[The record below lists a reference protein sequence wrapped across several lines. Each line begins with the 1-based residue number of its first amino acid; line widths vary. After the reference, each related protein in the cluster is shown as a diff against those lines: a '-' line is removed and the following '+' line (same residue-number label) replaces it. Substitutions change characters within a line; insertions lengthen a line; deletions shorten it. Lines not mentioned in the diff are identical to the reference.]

1 MQRQEEWA
9 AMHSHG
15 ASHVARLMPD
25 HDSRRRNR
33 QRANSI
39 RSSTGNNSGGGA
51 AARFSTPAA
60 HRSSGARDHNSQ
72 PPTPSLN
79 LTPSAL
85 SGVLTSSSS
94 NSNSSS
100 TSRIPAITN
109 RNIFDTANTVAAVLG
124 QPRSVTPR
132 PNVLESEGA
141 TPALG
146 GGGRRSSLPA
156 AASEPVRDAAR
167 DAAREAMLGL
177 QPLEPLPQEQE
188 QEQGGRDT
196 PSMAAVASPTE
207 LFAATAR
214 VQSAV
219 WAGRP
224 VSETFVGGGGFQAGF
239 MDGGGARRWGWG
251 G

>member
-15 ASHVARLMPD
+15 ARLMPD

-39 RSSTGNNSGGGA
+39 RSSTGNNSGGGGGA

-72 PPTPSLN
+72 PNTPSLN

-85 SGVLTSSSS
+85 SGASTNANS
-94 NSNSSS
+94 NSNSNS

-124 QPRSVTPR
+124 QPRSVTPH
-132 PNVLESEGA
+132 PNVLDNGGA
-141 TPALG
+141 TTPALG

-167 DAAREAMLGL
+167 DAAREALLGL
-177 QPLEPLPQEQE
+177 QPLEPLPQEQWQE
-188 QEQGGRDT
+188 QHQGGRDT
-196 PSMAAVASPTE
+196 PMAIASPATE
-207 LFAATAR
+207 LFAASAR
-214 VQSAV
+214 VQSAA

-224 VSETFVGGGGFQAGF
+224 VSETFVGGGGFQAGV